1 MKRAKSV
8 LMVAVVASILTVRA
22 DGLAE
27 DELNVAEDWQRCE
40 TADSAVDLRTTFAVL
55 KPAGD
60 PALEGMSY
68 SARGWRLDVAEDA
81 PSRVAEITA
90 LPGVFVDGEFVAN
103 GAEFS
108 VLAATPGEGTFTW
121 EPNPVEVSKVVY
133 RLTHTAK
140 DGGILDTFATCY
152 AYFDFTD
159 CELQHATLREVEVA
173 VLGDA
178 THPIVT
184 VQDAQFPWQPIE
196 SGVAG
201 AGIVTDVG
209 LLSETTTTAFSFKG
223 RGTFHY
229 EYRVSGGSLG
239 VRIGEAAPVALA
251 ASSDWLARAIRFEG
265 FGDHGVAF
273 VYAAAGGG
281 AQAALRNVRWEEDSS
296 AWAQREGKDL
306 AMDLREG
313 VRTPKYRDEVLP
325 FTYSSTNWIGAAGA
339 TATSKAHVRIVQMT
353 GSDPAVTNW
362 TTEVAGTSRV
372 LHDAPGEDAVPWK
385 AKVGCVWKATFDILN
400 GETSVHREE
409 SWFDLR
415 QTRVPG
421 FLLMIK

>member
-1 MKRAKSV
+1 MKKTQQML
-8 LMVAVVASILTVRA
+8 LMLAVVIKALVASAVGI
-22 DGLAE
+22 GE
-27 DELNVAEDWQRCE
+27 DEPGVAENWQCCE
-40 TADSAVDLRTTFAVL
+40 TADQEIDLRCTYPVVKL
-55 KPAGD
+55 D
-60 PALEGMSY
+60 DEPALQGIGY
-68 SARGWRLDVAEDA
+68 SARGWRIDIAEDD
-81 PSRVAEITA
+81 PSRAATIVAVPCALVNGMLCPAGEEI
-90 LPGVFVDGEFVAN
+90 V
-103 GAEFS
+103 
-108 VLAATPGEGTFTW
+108 VLAATNGEGTVTW
-121 EPNPVEVSKVVY
+121 APSSVEKKVY
-133 RLTHTAK
+133 RLTHSAEK
-140 DGGILDTFATCY
+140 DGVVDPFATCY

-159 CELQHATLREVEVA
+159 CELQHATLWEVEVA

-184 VQDAQFPWQPIE
+184 VQDERFPWQPIE

-325 FTYSSTNWIGAAGA
+325 FAYSSTNWLGVAGA
-339 TATSKAHVRIVQMT
+339 TAESKAHVRVVQMT

-372 LHDAPGEDAVPWK
+372 LQNAPGEDAVPWK
-385 AKVGCVWKATFDILN
+385 AKVGSVWKATFDILN
-400 GETSVHREE
+400 DETSIYSEE
-409 SWFDLR
+409 AWFDLR